1 MKQDRRK
8 HLEHWYHRIT
18 NKPITVPHRTR
29 PARRTGQ
36 AERDVLRECLKWL
49 RNRGCLADRNN
60 TGMGDLSGTGRMF
73 RYGIKGGGDIF
84 AVIPPNGQHVEI
96 ECKHGDGGI
105 WSESQQKRAEQVRR
119 VGGVYLVV
127 HSVQELADQ
136 LEPLLPG
143 LFGEQHGH

>member
-1 MKQDRRK
+1 M
-8 HLEHWYHRIT
+8 
-18 NKPITVPHRTR
+18 
-29 PARRTGQ
+29 
-36 AERDVLRECLKWL
+36 
-49 RNRGCLADRNN
+49 
-60 TGMGDLSGTGRMF
+60 
-73 RYGIKGGGDIF
+73 
-84 AVIPPNGQHVEI
+84 IPPNGQHVEI

-143 LFGEQHGH
+143 LFGE